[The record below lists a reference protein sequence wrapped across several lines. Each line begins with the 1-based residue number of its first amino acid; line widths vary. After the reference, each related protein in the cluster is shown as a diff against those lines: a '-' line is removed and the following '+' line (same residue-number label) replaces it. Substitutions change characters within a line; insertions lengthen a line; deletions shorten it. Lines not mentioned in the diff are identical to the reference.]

1 MSELFCQDLCTKE
14 KCEQLENNIVYLNG
28 IVSNL
33 VNTVNQLLIQVD
45 SLENQLNNHIDTKV
59 NSDSSLAHQYDP
71 NFLLNLDIKEEQF
84 YYIITSRLTLEGE
97 SKEDEIILDKDN
109 DEFDLNAV
117 ISGKQLYISLYQQ
130 GLDTDIATVDL
141 PFTYQ
146 SDFDAHLNT
155 NVNGQSDFAHKYIP
169 VVSVQTNLYDEN
181 DIYTLTTKVQ
191 IDLEFDQDNVSL
203 PKSNNEINIDGS
215 VAGKYLYL
223 TVATQNDTDTATI
236 YLPIEE
242 EVTNIFNNFGGDM
255 ECDLS
260 PVLIAIDTCCEQ
272 LKTEI
277 DNNQAL
283 IEAVDY
289 KLDLRTGE
297 LQTLSELI
305 STKLDFEFSGAA
317 LTNLTCDFPRDEDD
331 EIIPT
336 YAASSYDSIPYNFT
350 GFQGIHELL
359 KAIINNQTIIQATAC
374 KAVSP
379 PVTVN
384 LDDFLDNLCAE
395 EPLKNEEDFEE
406 LELFFDYIKEILLER
421 LDESVTKL
429 LLKRLGS
436 FAGVAGFTVS
446 TTLDW
451 AIGHLIDK
459 ALESQNRGLK
469 QICEA
474 IKEPSND
481 EVVAIIASH
490 RDIPRIEG
498 KKLILHFVSLDN
510 YPKRKQNTSYRAVQ
524 VPSPIDNE
532 SLDWATHF
540 ENIRWVQG
548 NLYCE
553 LSLKDENGI
562 LYKPSIS
569 GFFRD
574 EAAADNTFNKF
585 LELTTLQEASRIYH
599 KRTVSARNILEI
611 ETRPYRA
618 FVTYVNDN
626 AQAICELKLR
636 PLEENEE

>member
-33 VNTVNQLLIQVD
+33 VNTVNQLLIQID

-59 NSDSSLAHQYDP
+59 NSDSSLAHQYNP

-84 YYIITSRLTLEGE
+84 YYIITCRLTLEGE

-130 GLDTDIATVDL
+130 GLDTDIATVEL

-146 SDFDAHLNT
+146 SDFDTHINT
-155 NVNGQSDFAHKYIP
+155 NVNSQNDFAHKYTP

-181 DIYTLTTKVQ
+181 DIYNLTTKVQ
-191 IDLEFDQDNVSL
+191 VDLEFDQDNVSL

-255 ECDLS
+255 ECDLQ
-260 PVLIAIDTCCEQ
+260 PVIIAINDCCEK

-277 DNNQAL
+277 DSNQAL

-297 LQTLSELI
+297 LQTLSQTI
-305 STKLDFEFSGAA
+305 SNKLDFEFSGQV
-317 LTNLTCDFPRDEDD
+317 LTNLTCDFPKDEDD

-336 YAASSYDSIPYNFT
+336 YAASNYDSISYNFT

-359 KAIINNQTIIQATAC
+359 KAIINNQTIIQETAC

-379 PVTVN
+379 PVKVN

-395 EPLKNEEDFEE
+395 EGLLSQDNFNDLEE
-406 LELFFDYIKEILLER
+406 FFDYITDILR
-421 LDESVTKL
+421 TRVNKSVTRL
-429 LLKRLGS
+429 LLKKLGS
-436 FAGVAGFTVS
+436 FAGVAGFAVS

-474 IKEPSND
+474 IKEPEETD
-481 EVVAIIASH
+481 VVAIVASH
-490 RDIPRIEG
+490 RDISRIEG
-498 KKLILHFVSLDN
+498 KKLTLHFVSLDN
-510 YPKRKQNTSYRAVQ
+510 YPKRQQNTSYRAVQ
-524 VPSPIDNE
+524 IPSPIE
-532 SLDWATHF
+532 SSALDWIIHF
-540 ENIRWVQG
+540 ENIRWIQG

-553 LSLKDENGI
+553 LSLKDENEI

-574 EAAADNTFNKF
+574 EAAADDTFNKF
-585 LELTTLQEASRIYH
+585 LNLTTLQEASRTYH
-599 KRTVSARNILEI
+599 KRTVSARNIPKI

-626 AQAICELKLR
+626 GQAICELKLR
-636 PLEENEE
+636 PLEQNEE